1 MYRSIQRYTEYT
13 ELYTEVCR
21 GMRTCMQKYTELCK
35 DALTYTDLLR
45 DSPDVGEA
53 LSEYNEHFC
62 GATAEGRRGTVKG
75 RVSGAKDDHSA
86 PQLRECSLL
95 ARTHAYKKEY
105 SV

>member
-1 MYRSIQRYTEYT
+1 MYAEVCVHVCRSILNYAGCTDIYAENP
-13 ELYTEVCR
+13 
-21 GMRTCMQKYTELCK
+21 
-35 DALTYTDLLR
+35 DLLR
-45 DSPDVGEA
+45 DSPDVGEP
-53 LSEYNEHFC
+53 LSEHNEHLF
-62 GATAEGRRGTVKG
+62 GTTAEGRCGTVKG